1 MMRYPSKLLA
11 LLAVAFIY
19 SCQAALLGIDFG
31 SQFTKS
37 CVLAPGLP
45 FEMVLTS
52 DSKRKDLSGLTLKSS
67 PGVDGIERHYGNSA
81 ANLMTRFPSQS
92 PFFYKSLLGQSLD
105 PTSKLIQNYNDLAP
119 GLSLVPSANNR
130 STISFSILDDI
141 YPIEELLSMSLID
154 IKNRANNM
162 LPESSNKVKGVTITV
177 PPFFDTHQRQAILDA
192 VELSGLP
199 FVSLVDSGTAAL
211 TNFVSKRQPKEDETS
226 YFLLYDSGAG
236 STTATLAAVT
246 YEKENIMINIEG
258 VGWDKDFGGQYLTA
272 LIKNMLIDQLL
283 EQNPSI
289 KKHALMT
296 DARALSKLWKEAERA
311 KIILSANGDVT
322 CRIESVYEDIDF
334 KGFLK
339 RSDFELALSSDTH
352 RIKQPVEEALQ
363 RGLVGSSALDWT
375 NLEGIIYM
383 GGSTRVPLVQKVIQ
397 EAYPE
402 KVLRSINTDEAG
414 VLGATLRGVSISKM
428 FKSKNISVTERA
440 VWDYSAK
447 FSFDSEPVL
456 IFPKGTPL
464 GTKNSIVT
472 NFTDFQDFQL
482 FIAENTNDIS
492 RYEASQIPKI
502 TNDIVRDDY
511 KNIRIKATFELTSSR
526 LVQLAG
532 IWIEGL
538 PAKSASKTQSSL
550 TSDTPTE
557 SLKSSDEAKSTDD
570 STKIILSPLR
580 KTLFPKLKYLAPR
593 PMGISSKELSK
604 SRINSLDKADHE
616 RRLKEVIRNDL
627 EATLYRVKEI
637 ISGDED
643 DFEDSTANLTLI
655 QLVSD
660 ALDWLEYD
668 GFHASTTQLNEK
680 LTEAKQLLADNQP
693 IKPAFKEHQE
703 ALDELSG
710 RLDKLRAR
718 FQSHPEEDARILKSI
733 VSDIGSDASDL
744 SLIESEAIKILE
756 ANIKERKTLENEL
769 DKAVKLSVDILGSLT
784 EHDYDVEK
792 YLDILEKLI
801 AETEKEEDNLNL
813 SKTKRLEDFRLLLS
827 KLNTN
832 KDEKATNE
840 QTSKA
845 QENDEL

>member
-1 MMRYPSKLLA
+1 MMRYSSKLLA
-11 LLAVAFIY
+11 LWAVAFIY
-19 SCQAALLGIDFG
+19 LCQAALLGIDFG

-105 PTSKLIQNYNDLAP
+105 PTSKLIKTYHDLVP
-119 GLSLVPSANNR
+119 GISLVPSANNR

-141 YPIEELLSMSLID
+141 YPIEELLSMNLID

-211 TNFVSKRQPKEDETS
+211 TNFVSKRQPKEDETA

-236 STTATLAAVT
+236 STTATLASVT
-246 YEKENIMINIEG
+246 YEKENILVNIEG
-258 VGWDKDFGGQYLTA
+258 LGWEKDFGGQYLTA
-272 LIKNMLIDQLL
+272 VIKNMLIDQLL

-289 KKHALMT
+289 KKHSLMS

-311 KIILSANGDVT
+311 KIILSANGDVI

-339 RSDFELALSSDTH
+339 RSDFELALSIDTH
-352 RIKQPVEEALQ
+352 RIKQPIEKALQ
-363 RGLVGSSALDWT
+363 RELIGSSALDWT

-383 GGSTRVPLVQKVIQ
+383 GGSTRVPLIQKIIQ

-440 VWDYSAK
+440 VWNYSAK
-447 FSFDSEPVL
+447 FSFSPEPVL

-464 GTKNSIVT
+464 GTKRSIVM

-482 FIAENTNDIS
+482 LITENNKDIS
-492 RYEASQIPKI
+492 RYEASQISKI
-502 TNDIVRDDY
+502 TNGIIRDNY

-526 LVQLAG
+526 LFQLAG
-532 IWIEGL
+532 LWIEGL
-538 PAKSASKTQSSL
+538 PAKSASKTQSSS
-550 TSDTPTE
+550 TSDIATE
-557 SLKSSDEAKSTDD
+557 SLTSSNETESTDVP
-570 STKIILSPLR
+570 TEAIISPFR
-580 KTLFPKLKYLAPR
+580 KTIFPKVRYLAPK

-616 RRLKEVIRNDL
+616 RKLKEVIRNDL

-637 ISGDED
+637 ISGDVA
-643 DFEDSTANLTLI
+643 DFEDTTANLTLI

-680 LTEAKQLLADNQP
+680 LSEAKKLLADNQP
-693 IKPAFKEHQE
+693 TKSVLKEHQE
-703 ALDELSG
+703 ALDEISG
-710 RLDKLRAR
+710 RLEKLRAR
-718 FQSHPEEDARILKSI
+718 FQLHPEEDVRILKSI
-733 VSDIGSDASDL
+733 VSDLGTDASDL
-744 SLIESEAIKILE
+744 SLVESEAVKILE
-756 ANIKERKTLENEL
+756 TNLKERKTLENAL
-769 DKAVKLSVDILGSLT
+769 DKAVNLSVEILGSLT
-784 EHDYDVEK
+784 DHDYDVEK
-792 YLDILEKLI
+792 YLGVLEKLI
-801 AETEKEEDNLNL
+801 AETEKEEDNINL
-813 SKTKRLEDFRLLLS
+813 SKTKRLEDFRGLLS
-827 KLNTN
+827 KLNAN
-832 KDEKATNE
+832 KNGKATNV

>member
-1 MMRYPSKLLA
+1 
-11 LLAVAFIY
+11 
-19 SCQAALLGIDFG
+19 
-31 SQFTKS
+31 
-37 CVLAPGLP
+37 
-45 FEMVLTS
+45 
-52 DSKRKDLSGLTLKSS
+52 
-67 PGVDGIERHYGNSA
+67 
-81 ANLMTRFPSQS
+81 
-92 PFFYKSLLGQSLD
+92 
-105 PTSKLIQNYNDLAP
+105 
-119 GLSLVPSANNR
+119 
-130 STISFSILDDI
+130 
-141 YPIEELLSMSLID
+141 
-154 IKNRANNM
+154 
-162 LPESSNKVKGVTITV
+162 
-177 PPFFDTHQRQAILDA
+177 
-192 VELSGLP
+192 
-199 FVSLVDSGTAAL
+199 
-211 TNFVSKRQPKEDETS
+211 
-226 YFLLYDSGAG
+226 
-236 STTATLAAVT
+236 
-246 YEKENIMINIEG
+246 
-258 VGWDKDFGGQYLTA
+258 
-272 LIKNMLIDQLL
+272 
-283 EQNPSI
+283 
-289 KKHALMT
+289 
-296 DARALSKLWKEAERA
+296 
-311 KIILSANGDVT
+311 
-322 CRIESVYEDIDF
+322 
-334 KGFLK
+334 
-339 RSDFELALSSDTH
+339 
-352 RIKQPVEEALQ
+352 
-363 RGLVGSSALDWT
+363 
-375 NLEGIIYM
+375 
-383 GGSTRVPLVQKVIQ
+383 
-397 EAYPE
+397 
-402 KVLRSINTDEAG
+402 
-414 VLGATLRGVSISKM
+414 M

-616 RRLKEVIRNDL
+616 RRLKEIIRNDL